1 MALSFAFSPDKGET
15 PQTIAQ
21 RRQMSNLIAAR
32 MLGTAPK
39 NVGEGLNAIGQALIA
54 RSMMGDADAAQKAG
68 DASLPDFLKA
78 QITGQPAAPSVATP
92 PAVAAAPMG
101 GTSIPTGEIDPRLK
115 DAINNVASTRDVD
128 PAYMTRLALVENGGK
143 VEGGSPLSSA
153 QGPFQFLKGTAKQ
166 YGLTNPNDP
175 TASTDAAARLTTDNR
190 AALTQA
196 LGREPTP
203 GELYLA
209 HQQGA
214 GGAVKLLQNP
224 NAPVES
230 VVGMQA
236 ARNNAATPGM
246 TAGQFANR
254 WTGKF
259 NDIVQTVDP
268 NQKNIIDAQAD
279 LPVGAPTAVADAAS
293 APVADDSGAALPP
306 NAQPTGGALPTAQ
319 AVQAAAQPQNR
330 FLFKN
335 ASDEDL
341 QKALLNPFTPENVR
355 TALTQ
360 EYKMRADAAQKAADP
375 MRALDMQSKTLAIK
389 KAQQDLEKPDETF
402 GVIGQDP
409 NSGKSQY
416 GFINTKTGAVRP
428 YNVSQT
434 GNTPT
439 GSLQEAMKAGVSG
452 ADLYQYMP
460 PDRAR
465 TVQAMIEGRMPP
477 PSTTAMRSPATMQL
491 IDAANAIDPNFDATT
506 WKSRSTFNQQFG
518 SQTPSSIGGQKVLM
532 GTALGHLG
540 EVAESAAK
548 LGNTDGLGIAKAG
561 HFANYFK
568 NQTTSQAAIANA
580 LEDKVAKFSGEVGK
594 LYSGS
599 QGGGVH
605 EREDTRNRLG
615 SNLTS
620 AELASGLEASR
631 DLILSKQKALEDQ
644 AATIFGPEGAK
655 KFDFIGPEGR
665 DAIKKI
671 DESIMRMRGQNPS
684 ASPTDGQRKTSS
696 GVSWSFQ

>member
-1 MALSFAFSPDKGET
+1 MALSFAFDPSKGET
-15 PQTIAQ
+15 PETIAQ

-68 DASLPDFLKA
+68 MASLPDFLKS
-78 QITGQPAAPSVATP
+78 QITGQPATPSAAPSVST
-92 PAVAAAPMG
+92 PMG
-101 GTSIPTGEIDPRLK
+101 STSIPSGEIDPRLSS
-115 DAINNVASTRDVD
+115 AIGTAASSSGVD

-153 QGPFQFLKGTAKQ
+153 KGPFGFLSGTAKQ
-166 YGLTNPNDP
+166 YGLTSPNDP
-175 TASTDAAARLTTDNR
+175 AASAAAAARLTLDNK
-190 AALTQA
+190 AALTNA

-214 GGAVKLLQNP
+214 GGAIKLLQNP

-230 VVGMQA
+230 VIGAQA

-246 TAGQFANR
+246 TAGQFANK
-254 WTGKF
+254 WMGKF
-259 NDIVQTVDP
+259 GDIVQTVDP

-279 LPVGAPTAVADAAS
+279 GPMAFAGQPAPMQPVSPQPPTGAAS
-293 APVADDSGAALPP
+293 ADIAAGGPAPVPA
-306 NAQPTGGALPTAQ
+306 
-319 AVQAAAQPQNR
+319 AVQAATTPQNR

-341 QKALLNPFTPENVR
+341 QKALINPFTPENVR

-360 EYKMRADAAQKAADP
+360 EYKLRADAAQKAADP
-375 MRALDMQSKTLAIK
+375 MRALDMQSKQLGIK
-389 KAQQDLEKPDETF
+389 KAQQDLNKPEVRSF
-402 GVIGQDP
+402 GKDAAGNERFGYVDP
-409 NSGKSQY
+409 NDNQVHLY
-416 GFINTKTGAVRP
+416 DVPQT
-428 YNVSQT
+428 QT
-434 GNTPT
+434 GTT
-439 GSLQEAMKAGVSG
+439 GDFETALKGGVSG
-452 ADLYQYMP
+452 EDLYNYIPKDQVN
-460 PDRAR
+460 
-465 TVQAMIEGRMPP
+465 TVKGMIEGRIPP
-477 PSTTAMRSPATMQL
+477 PNATARSSPRTLQL
-491 IDAANAIDPNFDATT
+491 LNYASAIDPNFDATT

-518 SQTPSSIGGQKVLM
+518 SQAPSSIGGQKVLM

-540 EVAESAAK
+540 EVADSAAK
-548 LGNTDGLGIAKAG
+548 LGNVNGLGIAKVG
-561 HFANYFK
+561 HLANYVK
-568 NQTTSQAAIANA
+568 NQTTDQAAIANA

-599 QGGGVH
+599 HGGGVH

-615 SNLTS
+615 SNLTA
-620 AELASGLEASR
+620 AELAAGLEASK
-631 DLILSKQKALEDQ
+631 DLILSKQKALADQ
-644 AATIFGPEGAK
+644 ASTIFGPERSQ

-665 DAIKKI
+665 EAIAKI
-671 DESIMRMRGQNPS
+671 DSAIAKLRGQEPGAS
-684 ASPTDGQRKTSS
+684 AAPAANGQRKTST
-696 GVSWSFQ
+696 GISWSVQ

>member
-1 MALSFAFSPDKGET
+1 MSLSYAFSPDKGET

-68 DASLPDFLKA
+68 EASLPDFLKA
-78 QITGQPAAPSVATP
+78 QITGQPAASSVATP
-92 PAVAAAPMG
+92 PAVAATPMG
-101 GTSIPTGEIDPRLK
+101 GTSIPSGEIDPRLK
-115 DAINNVASTRDVD
+115 DAISNVVAAHPDVD
-128 PAYMTRLALVENGGK
+128 PAYMARLALVENGGK
-143 VEGGSPLSSA
+143 VEGDSPLSSA
-153 QGPFQFLKGTAKQ
+153 QGPFQFLRGTAKQ

-175 TASTDAAARLTTDNR
+175 TASADAAARLTMDNR

-214 GGAVKLLQNP
+214 GGAAKLLQNP

-268 NQKNIIDAQAD
+268 AQKNIIDAQAD
-279 LPVGAPTAVADAAS
+279 MPVAAPTAVAGAS
-293 APVADDSGAALPP
+293 PAPVADDSGAALPP

-375 MRALDMQSKTLAIK
+375 MRALDMEYKRALINKATGKGGTAEFSKTPVYGTDPATG
-389 KAQQDLEKPDETF
+389 ET
-402 GVIGQDP
+402 VIGTVGSDG
-409 NSGKSQY
+409 SFKK
-416 GFINTKTGAVRP
+416 ID
-428 YNVSQT
+428 
-434 GNTPT
+434 T
-439 GSLQEAMKAGVSG
+439 GSGFKIQSGVDKIDLGTHYQIRDKRTGQVIGVEPKDLKGAEA
-452 ADLYQYMP
+452 
-460 PDRAR
+460 
-465 TVQAMIEGRMPP
+465 
-477 PSTTAMRSPATMQL
+477 
-491 IDAANAIDPNFDATT
+491 
-506 WKSRSTFNQQFG
+506 
-518 SQTPSSIGGQKVLM
+518 
-532 GTALGHLG
+532 
-540 EVAESAAK
+540 
-548 LGNTDGLGIAKAG
+548 
-561 HFANYFK
+561 
-568 NQTTSQAAIANA
+568 
-580 LEDKVAKFSGEVGK
+580 
-594 LYSGS
+594 
-599 QGGGVH
+599 
-605 EREDTRNRLG
+605 
-615 SNLTS
+615 
-620 AELASGLEASR
+620 
-631 DLILSKQKALEDQ
+631 QKALGKAQGGMQASLPGDIQNAESTITQIDQ
-644 AATIFGPEGAK
+644 LVKHPGLSSIVGPVDQFRPSWTMGS
-655 KFDFIGPEGR
+655 EGR
-665 DAIKKI
+665 DALARYNQLKGKAFLQAYSTLRGGGQITEVEGTKAENAMARMDRAQSEAEFTTALQDFRDAVKVGMQKLREKAGVTPSTAPQAGPVTINGYKI
-671 DESIMRMRGQNPS
+671 EAVN
-684 ASPTDGQRKTSS
+684 
-696 GVSWSFQ
+696 